1 VNKTGSPL
9 NLFHPLIAD
18 WFQSQVGIPTD
29 IQQKSWPH
37 IAAGEHVLVTA
48 PTGSGKTLT
57 AFLWAINQLATGK
70 WTPGRTRVLYVS
82 PLKALNTD
90 IRRNLLQ
97 PLSQLEQVFA
107 AHAHSFP
114 PIQVQTRSGDT
125 PQLDRRRMLRHP
137 PEILI
142 TTPESLNLLLSAQGG
157 RSILG
162 DLATVILDEI
172 HTVIGGK
179 RGIHLITAVDRLVAL
194 SGEFQ
199 RIAISATVKPM
210 SLVAEFAAGFRMEG
224 DVRTPRYVPRPMRLV
239 RSRAAKTYDLSIRSP
254 EEQSETPKA
263 PSFWDLL
270 VPEFQD
276 IIRRN
281 RSSLFFAKSRRLSE
295 KLTLK
300 INSGSEHP
308 IAYAHHGSLAKELRL
323 EVENRLKSGDLK
335 AIVAT
340 NSLELGIDIGDLDEV
355 ILVQSPPSISSAV
368 QRIGRA
374 GHRVGETSC
383 GTFYPTHNQDIVES
397 AVIARAVLKGDIE
410 DTRPVE
416 GALDVLA
423 QIIISMTGTRTWDL
437 DSLFAALRTS
447 WPYRRLSREQFD
459 LVLHMLS
466 GRYADTR
473 IRDLKPR
480 ISLDRLDNTA
490 SARKGALLQLY
501 ISGGTIPDRGYYH
514 LRHAQTGALIGELDE
529 EFVWEAN
536 AGKVFTF
543 GTQSWK
549 IQRITHND
557 VLVTQAPPK
566 SLETPF
572 WKAEIFNRDFH
583 LSQKIGRFLE
593 EADTG
598 LEDPTWQQD
607 LQTLYLLTPAA
618 SARLQDYLRKQKQAT
633 ASPLPHR
640 HHVLIENIQAGP
652 GGAPG
657 NQVVLHT
664 GWGGRVNRPFALA
677 LDSAWEEQFG
687 HRMEIFAA
695 DDSIVLQ
702 LPDAASAEDLFG
714 LVDPAD
720 LDRHLHRRLENSGFF
735 GARFRECAGR
745 ALLLGKRRLNER
757 MPLWMSRLRSQKLFQ
772 AVLGLTDFP
781 ILLETWRTCLQDE
794 FDLPALQAVLQ
805 EIASGVIRIS
815 ACTTPRPSPMAQGLS
830 WAQINRYMYA
840 GDELPSDRSSR
851 LRTDLLREVVFSPGL
866 RPAIPP
872 AVIRTFEAKRRRT
885 FPGYAPGS
893 ARDLI
898 DWIKERLVIPW
909 PEWEELLAAIDRD
922 LSENE
927 ETSAR
932 ILLDEVGAKLVR
944 LHIPTADT
952 SLLAGLERLPE
963 ILAGFNLEAS
973 LSWEPLMG
981 SDPAATAHQ
990 AEILPHSKDLDV
1002 SLTSLMGEWIQFYGP
1017 LTPEK
1022 ISRILGLRTGP
1033 LQLTL
1038 EDLLDSEAL
1047 ITGRLV
1053 ESSDQETVCDTENFE
1068 ILLRMARAAAVPQV
1082 EPKSIEDLQPFLAS
1096 VQGLARP
1103 EGGIDTLFHTLEQL
1117 TGHTLPAAW
1126 WEADIF
1132 PARIP
1137 GYRIDLLDTLLRQG
1151 SLRWQGDG
1159 EQRIR
1164 FVFEEDLP
1172 LMPGSGVPT
1181 SDPPSPAKPPPIG
1194 EATPISVET
1203 LFPDP
1208 AARYDFAA
1216 LLPKTDHQVPR
1227 LEAMLWEG
1235 VWNGSVSNDTFSAL
1249 RRGLENRFKVADAL
1263 ERQRRSQ
1270 RAYGRRRE
1278 RLHLTRWKE
1287 AQAYPGNWL
1296 RLPQEADN
1304 DEEDLIEQEERRKD
1318 RVRILLDRYG
1328 ILFRELL
1335 HREPPLFRWSQVFRT
1350 LRLMELSGEV
1360 LAGYF
1365 FHEIPGPQFISHR
1378 GLRLFQGKFPED
1390 AIYWMSA
1397 VDPASLCGI
1406 PLESMRG
1413 RWPRRVDSTHLVFKG
1428 KDLAL
1433 ISQRKGR
1440 QLSFLTSPEDRLLG
1454 EYLIVLRHLLTREFS
1469 PLRRIIVETIND
1481 LPAARSPFL
1490 PALRQNFDT
1499 VVDVKQV
1506 SLYRKVV

>member
-1 VNKTGSPL
+1 MNKTDSPL
-9 NLFHPLIAD
+9 NLFHPLIAN
-18 WFQSQVGIPTD
+18 WFKSQIGTPTD
-29 IQQKSWPH
+29 IQQKAWPH
-37 IAAGEHVLVTA
+37 IIAGEHVLVTA

-57 AFLWAINQLATGK
+57 AFLWAINQLTTGT
-70 WTPGRTRVLYVS
+70 WGPGRIRVLYVS

-107 AHAHSFP
+107 SHGHSFP
-114 PIQVQTRSGDT
+114 SIQVQTRSGDT

-142 TTPESLNLLLSAQGG
+142 TTPESLNLMLSAQGG

-172 HTVIGGK
+172 HTVVGGK
-179 RGIHLITAVDRLVAL
+179 RGVHLITAVDRLVAL

-210 SLVAEFAAGFRMEG
+210 ALVAEFAAGFRMEG
-224 DVRTPRYVPRPMRLV
+224 DVRTPRYVPRPMTLI
-239 RSRAAKTYDLSIRSP
+239 RSQATKTYDLSIRSP
-254 EEQSETPKA
+254 ERTPETPQT
-263 PSFWDLL
+263 PSFWDPLER
-270 VPEFQD
+270 EFRD

-300 INSGSEHP
+300 INAGSAHP

-323 EVENRLKSGDLK
+323 EVENKLKSGDLK

-383 GTFYPTHNQDIVES
+383 GTFYPTHDHDYVES
-397 AVIARAVLKGDIE
+397 AVIARAVLEGDIE
-410 DTRPVE
+410 ETRPVE

-423 QIIISMTGTRTWDL
+423 QIVISMTGTRTWDL
-437 DSLFAALRTS
+437 DSLFASLRTS

-466 GRYADTR
+466 GRYANTR
-473 IRDLKPR
+473 IRELKPR
-480 ISLDRLDNTA
+480 VSIDRLENTVA
-490 SARKGALLQLY
+490 ARKGALLQLY
-501 ISGGTIPDRGYYH
+501 IAGGTIPDRGYYH
-514 LRHAQTGALIGELDE
+514 LRHEQTGALIGELDE
-529 EFVWEAN
+529 EFVWEA
-536 AGKVFTF
+536 AVGKVFTF

-557 VLVTQAPPK
+557 VLVTQAPPRA
-566 SLETPF
+566 LETPF

-583 LSQKIGRFLE
+583 LSQKIGDFLE
-593 EADTG
+593 EADAG
-598 LEDPTWQQD
+598 LEDPDWQRD
-607 LQTLYLLTPAA
+607 LQTVYRLTPAA
-618 SARLQDYLRKQKQAT
+618 AARLQDYLENQKYVT

-664 GWGGRVNRPFALA
+664 GWGGRVNRPYALA
-677 LDSAWEEQFG
+677 LDSAWEERFG
-687 HRMEIFAA
+687 HRLEIFAG

-702 LPDAASAEDLFG
+702 LPDNTSGEDLFG
-714 LVDPAD
+714 LVGPAD
-720 LDRHLHRRLENSGFF
+720 LDRHLRRRLENSGFF

-757 MPLWMSRLRSQKLFQ
+757 MPLWISRLRSQKLLQ
-772 AVLGLTDFP
+772 AVLRLTDFP

-794 FDLPALQAVLQ
+794 FDLPALKAVLQ
-805 EIASGVIRIS
+805 EIASGIIRIS
-815 ACTTPRPSPMAQGLS
+815 TCTTSRPSPMAQGLS

-840 GDELPSDRSSR
+840 GDEPPADRSSR
-851 LRTDLLREVVFSPGL
+851 LRTDLLQEVVFSPGL
-866 RPAIPP
+866 RPSIPP
-872 AVIRTFEAKRRRT
+872 VVIRTFEAKRQRI
-885 FPGYAPGS
+885 FPGYAPAS
-893 ARDLI
+893 ARDLV
-898 DWIKERLVIPW
+898 DWVKERLLIPL

-922 LSENE
+922 SSEDE
-927 ETSAR
+927 ETSS
-932 ILLDEVGAKLVR
+932 LKMLDEAGAKIIR
-944 LHIPTADT
+944 LRPAEAETPLI
-952 SLLAGLERLPE
+952 AGLERLPE
-963 ILAGFNLEAS
+963 ILAGFNQGVPPPWELLAAGDPASYPRLAEIPGQDKDFEAS
-973 LSWEPLMG
+973 LTTL
-981 SDPAATAHQ
+981 
-990 AEILPHSKDLDV
+990 L
-1002 SLTSLMGEWIQFYGP
+1002 GEWMQLYGP
-1017 LTPEK
+1017 LTPAK
-1022 ISRILGLRTGP
+1022 ISRTLGLNTGP
-1033 LQLTL
+1033 LQLAL

-1053 ESSDQETVCDTENFE
+1053 EGSDEETICDAENFE

-1082 EPKSIEDLQPFLAS
+1082 EPKPSEDLQPFLAR
-1096 VQGLARP
+1096 VQGLAQP
-1103 EGGIDTLFHTLEQL
+1103 EDGIDSLCRTVEQL
-1117 TGHTLPAAW
+1117 IGHSLPASW

-1159 EQRIR
+1159 EKRIR
-1164 FVFEEDLP
+1164 FVFEEDFP
-1172 LMPGSGVPT
+1172 LMSATGPPGSD
-1181 SDPPSPAKPPPIG
+1181 SPPPAQAPSNG
-1194 EATPISVET
+1194 KKTPMPATA

-1208 AARYDFAA
+1208 AARYDFAS
-1216 LLPKTDHQVPR
+1216 LLPKIDHQVHR

-1249 RRGLENRFKVADAL
+1249 RRGLENCFKVADTL
-1263 ERQRRSQ
+1263 DRQRRAQ
-1270 RAYGRRRE
+1270 RAYGRRGD
-1278 RLHLTRWKE
+1278 RLHLSRWKE
-1287 AQAYPGNWL
+1287 TQAYPGNWL
-1296 RLPQEADN
+1296 LLPQDS
-1304 DEEDLIEQEERRKD
+1304 DCDDEDLIEQEERHKD

-1335 HREPPLFRWSQVFRT
+1335 YREPPLFRWSEVFRT

-1365 FHEIPGPQFISHR
+1365 FQGIPGPQFMSHR
-1378 GLRLFQGKFPED
+1378 GLGLFQSASPEN

-1397 VDPASLCGI
+1397 VDPASLSGI
-1406 PLESMRG
+1406 PLDSMRG
-1413 RWPRRVDSTHLVFKG
+1413 RWPRRVEGTHLVFRG
-1428 KDLAL
+1428 KDLVL
-1433 ISQRKGR
+1433 ICRRKGK
-1440 QLSFLTSPEDRLLG
+1440 QLVFLTGLEDPLLG
-1454 EYLIVLRHLLTREFS
+1454 NYLIVLRHLLTREFS
-1469 PLRRIIVETIND
+1469 PLRRIVVETIND
-1481 LPAARSPFL
+1481 IPAVQSPFL
-1490 PALRQNFDT
+1490 PVLQQNFDT

-1506 SLYRKVV
+1506 SLYRKIL